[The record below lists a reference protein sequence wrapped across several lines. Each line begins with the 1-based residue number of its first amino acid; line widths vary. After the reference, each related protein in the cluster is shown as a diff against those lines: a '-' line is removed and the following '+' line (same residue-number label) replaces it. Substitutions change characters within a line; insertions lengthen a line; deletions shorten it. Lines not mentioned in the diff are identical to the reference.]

1 MMPYIDI
8 RDLTSAFNKKDIL
21 SRLIKVVQLVLVQI
35 IQVIWQW
42 WVTQMTVLSY
52 SILDLTLEIKYE
64 LKVEDIIIR

>member
-8 RDLTSAFNKKDIL
+8 RDLISAFNKKDIL

-42 WVTQMTVLSY
+42 WVTQMIVLSY

>member
-8 RDLTSAFNKKDIL
+8 RDLISAFNKKDIL

-42 WVTQMTVLSY
+42 WVTQMIVLSY
-52 SILDLTLEIKYE
+52 STLDLTLEIKYE